1 MKNGDPIRWV
11 IAGALLACLA
21 FAGFGRASAQAP
33 GFAQITSPGGGEAV
47 RGLVTIE
54 GFAAHPRFE
63 RYELAFAYPED
74 PTDTWFAI
82 GEPSRQPVEAGP
94 LGLWD
99 TSSIT
104 DGSYRLRLRVFLDN
118 GTALEHI
125 VEGLRIRNY
134 SQIETPTAAAVVAPL
149 ATPTAAPPTPTPR
162 PTPLPPFD
170 RGGAKKLVSAF
181 TAGMILGGIS
191 LAGGLAYLAL
201 RRSLH
206 LRRSALRMRRMRLEA
221 ERKQRGRR

>member
-1 MKNGDPIRWV
+1 MRIRVQIRWV
-11 IAGALLACLA
+11 IAGALLAC
-21 FAGFGRASAQAP
+21 FALTGFGRASAQAP

-63 RYELAFAYPED
+63 HYELAFAYPED

-99 TSSIT
+99 TSGIT
-104 DGSYRLRLRVFLDN
+104 DGNYHLRLRVFLDN

-125 VEGLRIRNY
+125 VDGLRIRNY
-134 SQIETPTAAAVVAPL
+134 TQIETPTAAAVVAPQG
-149 ATPTAAPPTPTPR
+149 TPTAAPPTATPR

-170 RGGAKKLVSAF
+170 RGGAEKTMSAF

-191 LAGGLAYLAL
+191 LTGALAYLAA
-201 RRSLH
+201 RRSLR
-206 LRRSALRMRRMRLEA
+206 LRWSTLRMRRMRLEA
-221 ERKQRGRR
+221 ERKQRARQ